1 MALSTIAADLS
12 TWRPQRFGGGS
23 IRKVADPLIEPAW
36 EGLRV
41 LVRVG
46 LDDPAVPPLPAGGSG
61 SSGGSGSVGGSGLS
75 VTVLDEDGEP
85 LTELD
90 DLTEAIAAAAVAAGA
105 TSLVLDGYLTGQ
117 ATQAG
122 EGLMLPGTDAPSVG
136 SMATQLFLG
145 SRGGGRDHVRDVERA
160 SAARAASGPLAFV
173 AIDLLLV
180 DDERTIQLPLLERKR
195 LLDSAFA
202 EGELVRRTPFI
213 RPPVDQWMAT
223 WRGMGFGWLAYK
235 SANSRYRPG
244 ERNPAWATIR
254 IPQR

>member
-1 MALSTIAADLS
+1 MALSTIAAELS

-23 IRKVADPLIEPAW
+23 IRKVDDPLIEPAW

-46 LDDPAVPPLPAGGSG
+46 VDGPDNLGPG
-61 SSGGSGSVGGSGLS
+61 SSASGAPGVS
-75 VTVLDEDGEP
+75 VTILDEDGES

-90 DLTEAIAAAAVAAGA
+90 DLTEAIATAAAAAGSS
-105 TSLVLDGYLTGQ
+105 TLVLDGYLTGQ
-117 ATQAG
+117 ATQSA
-122 EGLMLPGTDAPSVG
+122 EGLMLPGADVPSVG
-136 SMATQLFLG
+136 SMTTQLFLG
-145 SRGGGRDHVRDVERA
+145 SRGGGQGQLRDFDRKRA
-160 SAARAASGPLAFV
+160 MRAASGPLAFV

-180 DDERTIQLPLLERKR
+180 DDERTIGLPLLERKR
-195 LLDSAFA
+195 LLDSVLA
-202 EGELVRRTPFI
+202 ESELVRRTPFI

-254 IPQR
+254 IPHR

>member
-1 MALSTIAADLS
+1 MTLSTIATELS

-23 IRKVADPLIEPAW
+23 IRKVDDPLIEPAW

-46 LDDPAVPPLPAGGSG
+46 VDGPDDRGPEPGVTGAPGKSRVT
-61 SSGGSGSVGGSGLS
+61 

-85 LTELD
+85 LAELD
-90 DLTEAIAAAAVAAGA
+90 DLAEAIAAAAAAAGS
-105 TSLVLDGYLTGQ
+105 TTLVLDGYLTGQ
-117 ATQAG
+117 ATQPG
-122 EGLMLPGTDAPSVG
+122 EGLMLPGADAPSVG
-136 SMATQLFLG
+136 SMATQLLLG
-145 SRGGGRDHVRDVERA
+145 SRGGGRGPNRAVERA
-160 SAARAASGPLAFV
+160 HALRAASGPLAFV

-180 DDERTIQLPLLERKR
+180 DDERTIHLPLLERKR
-195 LLDSAFA
+195 LLDSVLA
-202 EGELVRRTPFI
+202 ESVLVRRTPFI

-244 ERNPAWATIR
+244 ERNPGWATIR